1 MSQFGIT
8 SWFIP
13 DIISALPYNS
23 RFVCDVASGI
33 RDDARN
39 KLPLTLGLITI
50 ERSTSNRYRVMFN
63 YSSSVAVGQLYIASI
78 DMENKVV
85 NKWYQV
91 NVTAV

>member
-1 MSQFGIT
+1 MSQLGIT

-13 DIISALPYNS
+13 DIINALPYNS

-39 KLPLTLGLITI
+39 KLPLTLGILTI
-50 ERSTSNRYRVMFN
+50 ECASSTRHRTMFN
-63 YSSSVAVGQLYIASI
+63 YSSGGSVGQLYIASV
-78 DMENKVV
+78 DVEDKVV